1 MAERRVHRLRPGAAG
16 RPDAA
21 GHPHGSLL
29 RRRGSDGHRLLR
41 MIEEGRRR
49 GQELALDGP
58 ERTSEQLQIITQD
71 ADAKGHWG

>member
-1 MAERRVHRLRPGAAG
+1 
-16 RPDAA
+16 
-21 GHPHGSLL
+21 
-29 RRRGSDGHRLLR
+29 

-58 ERTSEQLQIITQD
+58 ERISEQLQIITQD